1 MTTRSD
7 PHPESYLAF
16 LKERPGAD
24 LSPEAERVALAKVK
38 DYLSR
43 LMDEANRRRTA
54 EVYADDAFF
63 NDTIK
68 TEIGAAKIE
77 EYFNGTAA
85 NADAIEVQFEDTARS
100 GNDYYLRWVMDVRF
114 KKFHRG
120 KTFRTVG
127 MTHIRFDRDG
137 RVILHQD
144 YWDSA
149 SGFFQHVPVLGAG
162 IRYIKSLF

>member
-1 MTTRSD
+1 MSTRPD

-16 LKERPGAD
+16 LKERPGAA
-24 LSPEAERVALAKVK
+24 LSPEAERAALTRIK
-38 DYLSR
+38 DFLSH
-43 LMDEANRRRTA
+43 LMDEQSRARTA
-54 EVYADDAFF
+54 DVYADDAFF

-77 EYFNGTAA
+77 EYFDGTAD
-85 NADAIEVQFEDTARS
+85 NAEAIEVEFQDMARS

-120 KTFRTVG
+120 RSFRTIG
-127 MTHIRFDRDG
+127 MTHVRFDEQG

-149 SGFFQHVPVLGAG
+149 AGFFQHVPVLGGG